1 VLRGHERLREKA
13 NLGIVAVIFDIG
25 GVLKLEPGLGWYE
38 EWQQRT
44 GLSLAELDQQLNSRG
59 MNGILGT
66 CTEEEWASE
75 LAVIAGFSS
84 EQGAR
89 FMRDLWSWHL
99 GEINKQLMEFFVALR
114 PRMRTALL
122 SNNYVGARIRE
133 EEKYKLSEITDLIVY
148 SYEEGLAK
156 PDPQIYEIACRRL
169 EVQPN
174 QAIFLDDRA
183 ENVTA
188 ANNLGMRGI
197 LFSGTSQAIDQI
209 NDCINREE

>member
-122 SNNYVGARIRE
+122 SNNYV
-133 EEKYKLSEITDLIVY
+133 VY